1 MQTTLTL
8 EGFDE
13 LLKDARRAA
22 KAVTG
27 EAQHIL
33 REISFAGEVRIKRDM
48 PVDTGRARASWGH
61 WDSSANSP
69 DSTPADAHYEETD
82 AGMTITQGSNVPYI
96 EQLNEGHSQQAP
108 AGFIDDAWLKMEI
121 ELMKALGEI
130 DPLDPQ
136 VNILFL
142 GLE

>member
-13 LLKDARRAA
+13 LLKDARHAA
-22 KAVTG
+22 KAVIG
-27 EAQHIL
+27 EAQRTL

-82 AGMTITQGSNVPYI
+82 AGLTITQGSNVPYI

-108 AGFIDDAWLKMEI
+108 AGFIDDAWLKMEV

-136 VNILFL
+136 TNILFS

>member
-13 LLKDARRAA
+13 LIKDARRAA

-27 EAQHIL
+27 EVQRTL
-33 REISFAGEVRIKRDM
+33 REISFAGEVHIKRDM

-82 AGMTITQGSNVPYI
+82 AGLTIVQGSNVPYI

-108 AGFIDDAWLKMEI
+108 AGFIDDTWLKMEV
-121 ELMKALGEI
+121 ELQKALGLI
-130 DPLDPQ
+130 DPLDPNLNWLSQ
-136 VNILFL
+136 
-142 GLE
+142 GLD